1 MHLFLLSPRVPGRAP
16 RCRNRSADRYRR
28 YFSVG
33 SQSGCVAVIWFEQ
46 MGSLEE
52 DLGKT
57 MGASSRGRRLWAV
70 KYFMACGLRY
80 VSHVGR

>member
-1 MHLFLLSPRVPGRAP
+1 MHSFLLSPRVPGRAP
-16 RCRNRSADRYRR
+16 GYRNRSAHGCKR

-33 SQSGCVAVIWFEQ
+33 SLSGCVTVKWLEQ

-52 DLGKT
+52 GLGKT
-57 MGASSRGRRLWAV
+57 VGAASRGRRLWVV

-80 VSHVGR
+80 VSHDAQ

>member
-16 RCRNRSADRYRR
+16 GCRNRSADGCKR

-33 SQSGCVAVIWFEQ
+33 SLSGYVTVKWLEQ

-52 DLGKT
+52 DSGKSV
-57 MGASSRGRRLWAV
+57 GAASRGRRLWAV
-70 KYFMACGLRY
+70 KYFMACGPRY
-80 VSHVGR
+80 ISHVGQ

>member
-1 MHLFLLSPRVPGRAP
+1 MPLFLLSPRVPGRAP
-16 RCRNRSADRYRR
+16 GYRNRSADECRR

-33 SQSGCVAVIWFEQ
+33 SQSGCVTVKWFEQ

-52 DLGKT
+52 DSRKT
-57 MGASSRGRRLWAV
+57 MEASSRGRRLWAV

-80 VSHVGR
+80 VSHVGL